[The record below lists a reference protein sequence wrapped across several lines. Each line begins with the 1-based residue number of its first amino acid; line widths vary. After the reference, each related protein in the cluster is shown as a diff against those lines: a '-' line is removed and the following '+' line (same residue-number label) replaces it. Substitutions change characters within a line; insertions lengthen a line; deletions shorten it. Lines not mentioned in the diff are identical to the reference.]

1 VGEYR
6 VATVLI
12 VDDNAID
19 RRLAARLL
27 EKSGMT
33 ACFAENGQEALEVIE
48 RNRPDIV
55 LTDMIMP
62 VMDGLELVQR
72 INRDYSALPVILMTA
87 HGSEEIAVKALYIG
101 AASYVPKQSLVR
113 SLANTI
119 RDVLAVTGTKRE
131 TQKALGCLTEAHLQ
145 FTLDVQQGGHEA
157 LVGYLQEQLK
167 SWKLCDEA
175 DLIRV
180 GTALH
185 ETFVNAVEHG
195 NLELDSDL
203 RNDPEGAYHKL
214 GDERRQ
220 QPPYCDRRVYVTVNL
235 THEVVKV
242 TVRDEGPG
250 FDPRALPD
258 PTDPE
263 NIGKIS
269 GRGLLLIRTF
279 MDDVKFN
286 NSGNEITLIKRR
298 AS

>member
-1 VGEYR
+1 M
-6 VATVLI
+6 ATVLI

-27 EKSGMT
+27 EKSSMT
-33 ACFAENGQEALEVIE
+33 AVFAENGQEALEVIE

-87 HGSEEIAVKALYIG
+87 HGSEEIAVKALHIG

-131 TQKALGCLTEAHLQ
+131 TQKALDCRTEAHLK
-145 FTLDVQQGGHEA
+145 FMLDVQPGRHEA
-157 LVGYLQEQLK
+157 LVSYLQEQLK

-203 RNDPEGAYHKL
+203 RNDPDGAYQKL

-220 QPPYCDRRVYVTVNL
+220 QSPYRDRRVYVTVTL
-235 THEVVKV
+235 SHEVAQV

-250 FDPRALPD
+250 FDPGGLPD

-279 MDDVKFN
+279 MDDVRFN
-286 NSGNEITLIKRR
+286 PTGNEITLVKRR